1 MINTNLKFWRREMA
15 LTQAQIAERLGI
27 KRSLVGAYEEGR
39 AEPRLSTLV
48 NMARLFGISLDQLVT
63 TDFTKKKHM
72 KAAATMRIL
81 HPATLAEG
89 GPDDGDNPDPDGPE
103 DPTHGPAAA
112 GKLRVLALT
121 VDRDQNENIEWVVQ
135 KAAAGYLNGFADP
148 EYLEVLPK
156 FRLPMLPA
164 NGTYRAFEISGDSM
178 LPIVSGTVIVGR
190 YVDDWSALKDGTPCV
205 VVSRGEGIVFKRL
218 HNRLRSGGA
227 FSLHSDNNRYAPYE
241 VRADEVLEIWE
252 AKSYISS
259 TFPAADL
266 SLERVASLVLDL
278 QQQVAGMKKA

>member
-15 LTQAQIAERLGI
+15 LTQAQMAERLGI

-39 AEPRLSTLV
+39 AEPRLATLV

-63 TDFTKKKHM
+63 TDFTKKKYM
-72 KAAATMRIL
+72 KAASSMRVL
-81 HPATLAEG
+81 HTAALAEG
-89 GPDDGDNPDPDGPE
+89 DDDPDPDGPE

-121 VDRDQNENIEWVVQ
+121 VDRDQNENIEWIVQ

-156 FRLPMLPA
+156 FRLPMLP
-164 NGTYRAFEISGDSM
+164 GTGSYRAFEIAGDSM
-178 LPIVSGTVIVGR
+178 LPIASGTVIVGR
-190 YVDDWSALKDGTPCV
+190 YSDDWANLKDGTLCV
-205 VVSRGEGIVFKRL
+205 VVSKTEGIVFKRL
-218 HNRLRSGGA
+218 HNRLRAGNH
-227 FSLHSDNNRYAPYE
+227 FSLHSDNPTYAPYD
-241 VRADEVLEIWE
+241 VRAEDILEIWE
-252 AKSYISS
+252 AKSFISN

-278 QQQVAGMKKA
+278 QQQVAVLKRA